1 MKNPGFFVSKMSS
14 YFHKNILGLKIMFY
28 FVKEYFEPLISWFK
42 VLFCVECFYFTN
54 CKNIWRRILEIFHLS
69 PLLIFFVAPD
79 ILFVETWRLENG
91 DEENWFESFFRCV
104 NLYVKRILFDLK
116 TKMDLKLRNQLPFT
130 LLMFNFTEN
139 VLYEL

>member
-91 DEENWFESFFRCV
+91 DEENWFESFFPLCEP
-104 NLYVKRILFDLK
+104 LCK
-116 TKMDLKLRNQLPFT
+116 TNPIWFENKDGPKTEESTPFYT
-130 LLMFNFTEN
+130 IN
-139 VLYEL
+139 V